1 MKDILVV
8 APHADDEVLGCGG
21 SLLKWKSEGHRLHWL
36 LVTKVHEQVGFDKS
50 RQGRRA
56 LEISAIS
63 DFLGF
68 DTVNC
73 LNFPSAQLDQVSDGE
88 LIAAISGVVTSVA
101 PSDVLLPFWGD
112 AHTDHYVTFSTAS
125 ACTKIFRYPYVK
137 RVLAYETLSE
147 TDFGFYPNQN
157 FQPNLFVDISGHL
170 KRKIDAMGMYPSEM
184 GIHPFPRSEKSIEA
198 LATLRGTQAGT
209 EAAEAFM
216 IIKEREL

>member
-36 LVTKVHEQVGFDKS
+36 LVTEVHDQVGFDKS
-50 RQGRRA
+50 RQDRRA

-73 LNFPSAQLDQVSDGE
+73 LNFPSAQLDQVSDRE
-88 LIAAISGVVTSVA
+88 LIAAISGVVVSVE

-112 AHTDHYVTFSTAS
+112 AHTDHCVTFGAAS

-170 KRKIDAMGMYPSEM
+170 KGKIDAMGLYPSEQ

-216 IIKEREL
+216 IIKECEI